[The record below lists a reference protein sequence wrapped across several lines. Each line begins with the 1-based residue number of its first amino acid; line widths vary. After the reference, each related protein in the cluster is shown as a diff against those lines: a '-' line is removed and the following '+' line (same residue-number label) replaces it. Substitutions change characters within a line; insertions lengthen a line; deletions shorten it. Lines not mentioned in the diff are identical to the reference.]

1 MASPAVPEG
10 PDPFEELASALT
22 RIASD
27 RDVRQGGRSPPLTAM
42 TVPKCRATLSIRRHH
57 GGPR

>member
-22 RIASD
+22 RIATD
-27 RDVRQGGRSPPLTAM
+27 RDTRQGGPSPASELQ
-42 TVPKCRATLSIRRHH
+42 
-57 GGPR
+57 